1 MVIVIAVTFIVSWSP
16 QYLVT
21 IISQLQTDSFLRES
35 NFLFTMLM
43 THLFGFLNSCMNPF
57 IYSAMSQ
64 RFRRSFKEVIY
75 GILCCCFRKTGI
87 PSRFLVSSPSSNR
100 CHFTSTLRHGASETD
115 NNTIALN
122 DCLPNSSYII
132 RKGGSK
138 SSSSGGTESDKLSFT
153 KDNKIKTSKTALKDK
168 SSYEQA
174 SPTDSETH
182 LPLIQ
187 HSVSNGRCCKELK
200 GILKNSPTQKRDRD
214 YSTCVDCNSLHADSP
229 KCALKKQLIR
239 TELDASDVSIN
250 QQSVC
255 LLQEQDI
262 IKGVKYTNHNYI
274 KHN

>member
-16 QYLVT
+16 QYIVT

-75 GILCCCFRKTGI
+75 GLFCCCIKRTGI
-87 PSRFLVSSPSSNR
+87 PSRFLFSNPSSNR

-122 DCLPNSSYII
+122 DCLPDNSYIV
-132 RKGGSK
+132 RKGESK

-153 KDNKIKTSKTALKDK
+153 RDHKPKTFNTVFKDRST
-168 SSYEQA
+168 YEEA

-182 LPLIQ
+182 LPLIH
-187 HSVSNGRCCKELK
+187 HSVSNGQCVKELK
-200 GILKNSPTQKRDRD
+200 GILKNSPTQRRTDQ
-214 YSTCVDCNSLHADSP
+214 YSPCVDSP
-229 KCALKKQLIR
+229 KYKINKHPAR
-239 TELDASDVSIN
+239 NELDASNESIN
-250 QQSVC
+250 QHLVC
-255 LLQEQDI
+255 LHKENNIL
-262 IKGVKYTNHNYI
+262 KGVKYTNQNLLET
-274 KHN
+274 